1 MNVPSQIMAIRYKR
15 ASELEAFARIL
26 DKLGICVRSDL
37 IYDAAT
43 ILRDKT
49 KGFHTPDTTD
59 YACWGYSI
67 EDLKIYLSELPKRH
81 IRPSSIHSMQI
92 EIDIHL
98 LCNDQHW
105 KDQKDPLLDLNFR
118 ARIIG
123 VDSKARYS
131 FGYHVD
137 RHDDSQIT
145 EEIHPVYHLQYDPLA
160 NDDLE
165 LGSTLYLDT
174 PRIMHV
180 PVDLILGIDLVL
192 SNFAPSTWQS
202 LRDDEDYHPLYC
214 KYQNYL
220 WKPYVHTWASHWSYQ
235 PQKNNWNLPLSICP
249 YLINE

>member
-1 MNVPSQIMAIRYKR
+1 MNVPSKIMAVRYER

-26 DKLGICVRSDL
+26 EKLGICGRSDM
-37 IYDAAT
+37 IYDAAKV
-43 ILRDKT
+43 LRDKT
-49 KGFHTPDTTD
+49 KGFHTPETTD

-67 EDLKIYLSELPKRH
+67 VDLPIYLPELPKRH

-92 EIDIHL
+92 EIDIRL

-105 KDQKDPLLDLNFR
+105 QNQNDPLIDLNFR

-123 VDSKARYS
+123 VDSKAKYS

-137 RHDDSQIT
+137 RHNDTHAVD
-145 EEIHPVYHLQYDPLA
+145 EVHPIYHLQYDPLV
-160 NDDLE
+160 NEDVE

-180 PVDLILGIDLVL
+180 PIDLILGVDLIL
-192 SNFAPSTWQS
+192 SNFAPGVWDT
-202 LRDDEDYHPLYC
+202 LRADDDYQPLYH
-214 KYQNYL
+214 KYQNNL
-220 WKPYVHTWASHWSYQ
+220 WKPYVHTWASHWPYH
-235 PQKNNWNLPLSICP
+235 PQNDNWKLPLSICP